1 VQALVTDTEVMADL
15 MDHGAA
21 YLVDDFGVGLADGA
35 DGAPVDRDVV
45 G

>member
-1 VQALVTDTEVMADL
+1 VQALVTETEVMADL

-21 YLVDDFGVGLADGA
+21 YLVGA